1 VRRAWRWRALAA
13 VAAGVVTVT
22 GLAACGSPA
31 EQTTGRVKV
40 IWWHGQVETQAKVI
54 ETLAADYNRT
64 HPGVQVVPA
73 VGTTNVDDMLQKV
86 QAALAGGD
94 APDIAYMYGS
104 WSAHLAKSPKVYDLT
119 KVVKDPSFGWDD
131 FWPSER
137 AVAEVNGKVIGI
149 PAIVDNLAVVYNKK
163 LFDAAGVPY
172 PSKDWTWDD
181 FRAAAAKLT
190 SSEKGV
196 FGTTYPVTGSEDTV
210 WRFWPMLW
218 QQGGSIVSADGKK
231 STFNTPQA
239 VQALT
244 VWQTMARQDKSVY
257 LDQNG
262 EKFLPLFQSG
272 KVGMVMAGPWALLD
286 FIDHKISY
294 GVQVLPGY
302 GGDHQTIAGP
312 DNWVVFDNGSRRTK
326 AATDFLTWLTR
337 PEQDARWTLGLGN
350 LPVRKA
356 TMALPAYKQFVKDF
370 PDVDVFTAN
379 LDNAKQARPALEAYP
394 EFSEK
399 VGDGIDRALVGGT
412 PPQQALDQAAK
423 DADRALARSR

>member
-1 VRRAWRWRALAA
+1 MSGRLRGALVAAA
-13 VAAGVVTVT
+13 VAVAA
-22 GLAACGSPA
+22 LAACGAPA
-31 EQTTGRVKV
+31 EDSSGPVKV
-40 IWWHGQVETQAKVI
+40 VWWHGQVELQAKVI
-54 ETLAADYNRT
+54 DGLAADYNRT

-73 VGTTNVDDMLQKV
+73 VGTTNVDNMLQKV

-104 WSAHLAKSPKVYDLT
+104 WGAHLAKSPKVYDLS
-119 KVVKDPSFGWDD
+119 KVVHDPAFGWDD

-137 AVAEVNGKVIGI
+137 AVAEVKDKVIGI

-181 FRAAAAKLT
+181 FRAAAKKLT
-190 SSEKGV
+190 SPDKGV
-196 FGTTYPVTGSEDTV
+196 YGTAYPVTGTEDTT

-218 QQGGSIVSADGKK
+218 QQGGAIVSADGKK
-231 STFNTPQA
+231 ATVNTPQA
-239 VQALT
+239 VQALGL
-244 VWQTMARQDKSVY
+244 WQAMARQDKSVY

-272 KVGMVMAGPWALLD
+272 KLGMVVAGPYALLD
-286 FIDHKISY
+286 FIEHKISY

-302 GGDHQTIAGP
+302 AGNHETIAGP
-312 DNWVVFDNGSRRTK
+312 DNWVVFDNGSRRAK

-356 TMALPAYKQFVKDF
+356 TMELPAYKKFVKDF
-370 PDVDVFTAN
+370 PGVDVFTAN
-379 LDNAKQARPALEAYP
+379 LANAKQARPVLEAYP
-394 EFSEK
+394 DLSEK
-399 VGDGIDRALVGGT
+399 MGNAIARAMIGGT
-412 PPQQALDQAAK
+412 PPQQALDQAAEESG
-423 DADRALARSR
+423 RVLARSR

>member
-1 VRRAWRWRALAA
+1 
-13 VAAGVVTVT
+13 
-22 GLAACGSPA
+22 
-31 EQTTGRVKV
+31 
-40 IWWHGQVETQAKVI
+40 
-54 ETLAADYNRT
+54 
-64 HPGVQVVPA
+64 
-73 VGTTNVDDMLQKV
+73 
-86 QAALAGGD
+86 
-94 APDIAYMYGS
+94 
-104 WSAHLAKSPKVYDLT
+104 
-119 KVVKDPSFGWDD
+119 
-131 FWPSER
+131 
-137 AVAEVNGKVIGI
+137 
-149 PAIVDNLAVVYNKK
+149 
-163 LFDAAGVPY
+163 
-172 PSKDWTWDD
+172 
-181 FRAAAAKLT
+181 
-190 SSEKGV
+190 
-196 FGTTYPVTGSEDTV
+196 
-210 WRFWPMLW
+210 
-218 QQGGSIVSADGKK
+218 
-231 STFNTPQA
+231 
-239 VQALT
+239 
-244 VWQTMARQDKSVY
+244 MARQDKSVY